1 VKPACELAEGI
12 RAVRATVSDGELFD
26 RFPIEPEDAT
36 IQEKLRQGTPLLD
49 WRYIQVKNTAAER
62 IFGLLLNVLRQH
74 MVENAEDWE
83 KLERASRGEEF
94 VARELLEATL
104 GHRWDVLQA
113 WAQRFSIDIDALQF
127 LSIYL
132 ARPFR
137 EHAGRHLWNER
148 QTAFWQEGYCPVCG
162 HSPVL
167 GRLIGSPGPRQLWCC
182 CCNTAWSFPRI
193 GCPFCQNQSQDQLG
207 YLSVPELVS
216 YRIYVCDRCRRYLKT
231 GVGSEESGNDG
242 WDYDRE
248 HFSTAALDSIALR
261 EGYVAE
267 PVWLVRSE
275 LSVGSSR
282 LAENRELPADA

>member
-1 VKPACELAEGI
+1 LKPACELAEGI

-26 RFPIEPEDAT
+26 RFSLERDDAT
-36 IQEKLRQGTPLLD
+36 IQEKLREGTPLLD
-49 WRYIQVKNTAAER
+49 LRYIQVKNTAAER
-62 IFGLLLNVLRQH
+62 IVELLLNVFREHLA
-74 MVENAEDWE
+74 ENAADWE
-83 KLERASRGEEF
+83 KFEQAARCEEF
-94 VARELLEATL
+94 MVRDLLDATL

-137 EHAGRHLWNER
+137 EHVARRLWDET

-167 GRLIGSPGPRQLWCC
+167 GRLIGSPGHRQLWCC

-193 GCPFCQNQSQDQLG
+193 GCPFCKNQSQDQLG
-207 YLSVPELVS
+207 YLSVPELAS
-216 YRIYVCDRCRRYLKT
+216 YRVYVCDRCRRYLKT
-231 GVGSEESGNDG
+231 AACSEESGVNG

-248 HFSTAALDSIALR
+248 YFTTAALDSIALR

-267 PVWLVRSE
+267 PVWLAHGE
-275 LSVGSSR
+275 LIVPSSLRTAGHR
-282 LAENRELPADA
+282 LTPES